1 MPHDAGIPFLR
12 EVVVFLVIA
21 AILVPL
27 FARVRISPVL
37 GFLVAGVIVGPH
49 GLGVFVEQAHWLSY
63 ITFTDVD
70 SIAILAEF
78 GIVFLLFL
86 IGLELSLGRLWSM
99 RKLVLGL
106 GSSQVAL
113 TGVIIGTIA
122 WALGSST
129 NAAILIGASFALSST
144 AVVVEELVQRRELAT
159 RVGRASFSVLLLQ
172 DLAVVPILI
181 LVGAFGDASGGSLW
195 LALGKGFGVA
205 AAAAAAIYVLGRIVL
220 RPLFRLAASA
230 RAPEFFVAI
239 TLLTAIGASAATGA
253 AGLSLALG
261 AFLAGLLLSETEFKH
276 QIEVDIQPF
285 KGLLMGLFFL
295 TVGMGIDLR
304 TLADSGLLIVASVL
318 GLLILKTV
326 VTTTLARAFGLPFP
340 CAAHVGL
347 LLGQAGEFGLLVVG
361 LSMASG
367 IIESGP
373 GQFLLLVAALS
384 MMLTPGL
391 AIFGARVSRYLERN
405 SAAPS
410 LGPSPD
416 EIAEMGGM
424 L

>member
-144 AVVVEELVQRRELAT
+144 AVVVEE
-159 RVGRASFSVLLLQ
+159 
-172 DLAVVPILI
+172 
-181 LVGAFGDASGGSLW
+181 SL
-195 LALGKGFGVA
+195 
-205 AAAAAAIYVLGRIVL
+205 
-220 RPLFRLAASA
+220 
-230 RAPEFFVAI
+230 E
-239 TLLTAIGASAATGA
+239 
-253 AGLSLALG
+253 
-261 AFLAGLLLSETEFKH
+261 
-276 QIEVDIQPF
+276 
-285 KGLLMGLFFL
+285 
-295 TVGMGIDLR
+295 
-304 TLADSGLLIVASVL
+304 
-318 GLLILKTV
+318 
-326 VTTTLARAFGLPFP
+326 
-340 CAAHVGL
+340 
-347 LLGQAGEFGLLVVG
+347 
-361 LSMASG
+361 
-367 IIESGP
+367 
-373 GQFLLLVAALS
+373 
-384 MMLTPGL
+384 
-391 AIFGARVSRYLERN
+391 
-405 SAAPS
+405 
-410 LGPSPD
+410 
-416 EIAEMGGM
+416 
-424 L
+424 